1 MILKVTNTGWGMD
14 KNMLPKSLHRHW
26 QPALCFHLHDHCL
39 SYNSWSML
47 QLIFVLQI
55 HQVRNRERT
64 AMWLFTSSHI
74 IIDDIPYHLCWD
86 KSFSS
91 NRILSRIWTDEN
103 QCWQPTDLKILEEVD
118 FSISGKTGKGVGW
131 KQDLLDDEYLHIT
144 WKLVV
149 VISVHLHEQNIAFI
163 LHSKLHNTSEIK
175 NIPSW

>member
-1 MILKVTNTGWGMD
+1 MLIPNQTKLSKCSRHCNQINICTISASDNHDSRSYGYGLVHGMD

-26 QPALCFHLHDHCL
+26 QPALCFHWHDHCL

-74 IIDDIPYHLCWD
+74 IIDDIPYHLCRD

-91 NRILSRIWTDEN
+91 NRILSWIWTDEN
-103 QCWQPTDLKILEEVD
+103 QCWQPTDLKIL
-118 FSISGKTGKGVGW
+118 
-131 KQDLLDDEYLHIT
+131 
-144 WKLVV
+144 
-149 VISVHLHEQNIAFI
+149 
-163 LHSKLHNTSEIK
+163 
-175 NIPSW
+175 